1 MPPSANHWYV
11 PLEYQLGTSSVLELQ
26 AYPANRAK
34 LIVESCQVQLSV
46 PVDEFAFNRRL
57 TPANIS
63 NANWHNGIAIAP
75 LDNHTGIA
83 IAQLEILPELYPGMD
98 IEFASSGKR
107 KIIEIKNNQVWVTG
121 ASLNPVT
128 DGYPQPV
135 TVTLR

>member
-1 MPPSANHWYV
+1 MAD
-11 PLEYQLGTSSVLELQ
+11 
-26 AYPANRAK
+26 AK
-34 LIVESCQVQLSV
+34 LCER
-46 PVDEFAFNRRL
+46 A
-57 TPANIS
+57 
-63 NANWHNGIAIAP
+63 G
-75 LDNHTGIA
+75 A